1 MSVEII
7 RDEGQKLPPPTGR
20 VLGVVDSRKQLDEV
34 AAALKQ
40 AGFDKV
46 TVVHGDDGVKLL
58 ERFEGVFWGDAE
70 GPILRRHLDELR
82 KGHGVFAVQT
92 ASDQAAK
99 VAEIAARHGAR
110 FVVHFGFAVV
120 TWLQP

>member
-20 VLGVVDSRKQLDEV
+20 VLGIVDSRKQLDEV

-40 AGFDKV
+40 AGFEKV
-46 TVVHGDDGVKLL
+46 TAVHGDEGVNLL
-58 ERFEGVFWGDAE
+58 ERFDGVFWGDAE
-70 GPILRRHLDELR
+70 EPILRRQIDELK
-82 KGHGVFAVQT
+82 KGHGVFAVRT
-92 ASDQAAK
+92 SSDQAAK

-110 FVVHFGFAVV
+110 FVVHFGCAVV
-120 TWLQP
+120 TWLQK

>member
-34 AAALKQ
+34 ASALKH

-46 TVVHGDDGVKLL
+46 TAIHGDDGVSLL
-58 ERFEGVFWGDAE
+58 ERFDGVFWGDAE
-70 GPILRRHLDELR
+70 EPILRRHRDELK
-82 KGHGVFAVQT
+82 KGHGIFAVPT
-92 ASDQAAK
+92 TSDQAAK
-99 VAEIAARHGAR
+99 VAEIAAHHGAR
-110 FVVHFGFAVV
+110 FVVHFGCAVV

>member
-1 MSVEII
+1 MSVEIM
-7 RDEGQKLPPPTGR
+7 RDEGQTLPPPTGR
-20 VLGVVDSRKQLDEV
+20 VLGVVETRKQLDEV

-40 AGFDKV
+40 VGFDKV
-46 TVVHGDDGVKLL
+46 RVVHGDDGVKLL

-70 GPILRRHLDELR
+70 GPILQRHLDELKR
-82 KGHGVFAVQT
+82 GHGVFAVQT
-92 ASDQAAK
+92 SSKQAAE

-110 FVVHFGFAVV
+110 FVVHFGFAAV